1 MSKVFHA
8 QSSWVFQALVE
19 YSVHFSAKH
28 GEAISERW
36 PLQVPA
42 LQQLQQLV
50 RMTKDVVSRIITLV
64 ITE

>member
-8 QSSWVFQALVE
+8 QSSWFFQTFVE

-28 GEAISERW
+28 RELISERW
-36 PLQVPA
+36 PLQSPA

-50 RMTKDVVSRIITLV
+50 RMTKDIVSRIITLV